1 MIASHVS
8 RSSEP
13 AAHTADP
20 AVALGTIGSTVPG
33 IDAADVAAYALRLGD
48 DSLILGQRLS
58 EWCARSP
65 EMELDVALMNL
76 SLDLFGR
83 ARTLLS
89 HAAALEGAG
98 RDEDS
103 LAFLRDIGE
112 FRNVLLVEQPNGDFA
127 ETIVR
132 QVLFD
137 CFDLPFQEALAASA
151 DKTLAAVAAK
161 AVKESAYHL
170 RFSANWLV
178 RLGDGTDESHR
189 RAQAALDALA
199 PYAHELF
206 ETDALED
213 RLIAAGV
220 AVDRAALRPR
230 FDERITAIIKDATL
244 VWPDSTWRPGGG
256 RRGDHSEALGYLL
269 AEMQWMQRAYP
280 GCQW

>member
-1 MIASHVS
+1 MTDLHATPPG
-8 RSSEP
+8 P
-13 AAHTADP
+13 AGTDP
-20 AVALGTIGSTVPG
+20 AVSLGTIGTTVPG
-33 IDAADVAAYALRLGD
+33 VDSTDLAAYALRLGD

-58 EWCARSP
+58 EWCAKSP
-65 EMELDVALMNL
+65 EMELDIALMNL

-103 LAFLRDIGE
+103 LAFLRDVGDY
-112 FRNVLLVEQPNGDFA
+112 RNVLLVEQENGDFA
-127 ETIVR
+127 HTIVR

-137 CFDLPFQEALAASA
+137 CFDLPFQQALAASS
-151 DKTLAAVAAK
+151 DPTLAAVAAK
-161 AVKESAYHL
+161 AAKETAYHL
-170 RFSANWLV
+170 RFSANWLI

-189 RAQAALDALA
+189 RAQDTLDALA

-206 ETDALED
+206 EMDAMEH

-220 AVDRAALRPR
+220 AVDRATLRPAFEDR
-230 FDERITAIIKDATL
+230 LSATLRDATL
-244 VWPDSTWRPGGG
+244 TLPDDTWRPGGG
-256 RRGDHSEALGYLL
+256 RRGAHSDALGYLL

-280 GCQW
+280 DSRW